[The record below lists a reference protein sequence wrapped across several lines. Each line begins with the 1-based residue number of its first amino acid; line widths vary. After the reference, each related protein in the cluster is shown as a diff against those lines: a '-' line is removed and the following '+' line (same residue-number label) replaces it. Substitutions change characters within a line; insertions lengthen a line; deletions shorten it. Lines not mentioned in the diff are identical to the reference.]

1 MTIAEPTLDELV
13 DAEAVFDEILK
24 ELLGEQ
30 KSRVRADVAT
40 HTETMWGTHKDLEA
54 ARKRLVLE
62 AAKLVAA
69 GLRPSTRSSHRS
81 GCRTYEHFCDVFR
94 FRAYGLSDEQLT
106 MFTAFS
112 LKRVWVASVEQY
124 LKAIRSACVDMGIK
138 APTLSSMP
146 RLQRALQGA
155 EKAGKPDGSFRLP
168 ITLQMLR
175 DMVTVVIDGA
185 KRAEAGGEVVP
196 VGSGLGDPLQRV
208 AMYLV
213 VLFDQARSRCANLLM
228 MRTRQSCACATFIG
242 RRSRTLT
249 LERPWRCGRC
259 FLNPPRLIRWAPAAT
274 L

>member
-94 FRAYGLSDEQLT
+94 FRAYGAVGRTVDHVH
-106 MFTAFS
+106 
-112 LKRVWVASVEQY
+112 RVQPE
-124 LKAIRSACVDMGIK
+124 ACVGGVG
-138 APTLSSMP
+138 
-146 RLQRALQGA
+146 GA
-155 EKAGKPDGSFRLP
+155 VSE
-168 ITLQMLR
+168 
-175 DMVTVVIDGA
+175 
-185 KRAEAGGEVVP
+185 
-196 VGSGLGDPLQRV
+196 GDQERV
-208 AMYLV
+208 
-213 VLFDQARSRCANLLM
+213 C
-228 MRTRQSCACATFIG
+228 
-242 RRSRTLT
+242 
-249 LERPWRCGRC
+249 
-259 FLNPPRLIRWAPAAT
+259 
-274 L
+274 